1 MVKKPNDKL
10 FLLLSCFTAL
20 GFILIAFM
28 VEQKQIGQFDSPIAT
43 FIQSFETPFST
54 NMMLFFTKIGSG
66 TSINIIAFFIF
77 IIFYFFLKFRAEL
90 LLFIV
95 VLLGSHYLYR
105 VIKLLFKRERPDLHR
120 LIEIGGYSFPSGH
133 ATNAICMYGI
143 LTFILWRHIP
153 SRIGRFLLLSFST
166 FMILMIGISRIY
178 LGVHYPSDVLAGYFA
193 GGCWLT
199 IAIWSYH
206 VALVKLN

>member
-1 MVKKPNDKL
+1 MVKKPNV
-10 FLLLSCFTAL
+10 LLLSCFTAL

-28 VEQKQIGQFDSPIAT
+28 VGQKQIEQFDRAIAT

-54 NMMLFFTKIGSG
+54 NMMLFFTNIGSG
-66 TSINIIAFFIF
+66 TSINIIAFIIF

-95 VLLGSHYLYR
+95 VLLGSHYLFR

-133 ATNAICMYGI
+133 ATNAICIYGI

-153 SRIGRFLLLSFST
+153 SRIGRYLLLSFST
-166 FMILMIGISRIY
+166 FMILMIGISRIH
-178 LGVHYPSDVLAGYFA
+178 LGVHNPSDVLAGYFA

-199 IAIWSYH
+199 IAIWGYH
-206 VALVKLN
+206 VALVKLNYF